1 MTYFRQCIPY
11 FVHTFTLELKAER
24 FSTRDDERDHTCDDE
39 SGDQE
44 RGYWVE
50 YRVSRPFNQK
60 GGNDDSNAACKQRIY
75 NNALAESPKKLV
87 DTYPWCPTQS
97 ESESSEQFSE

>member
-1 MTYFRQCIPY
+1 MTYFSQGIPDLIY
-11 FVHTFTLELKAER
+11 PFTLELKAER
-24 FSTRDDERDHTCDDE
+24 FCTRDDERDHTCDDE

-44 RGYWVE
+44 RGYRIE

-75 NNALAESPKKLV
+75 NNALAESLKKLI
-87 DTYPWCPTQS
+87 DTYP
-97 ESESSEQFSE
+97 